1 MSHLI
6 IEQGEAVGTE
16 VSVPKAGMKFGRSP
30 ANDIE
35 LNDESVML
43 FHGRFFFKS
52 DGSLW
57 VTDFGAG
64 EKTTVGGQPVDEY
77 QLRVGDLVE
86 VGKTAFRI
94 INLSEDLEAEVPAQI
109 PVPVEIPVAKEEV
122 AEVPEEIDLGFK
134 AVSGAKKRVGT
145 HKNADEKGSSFT
157 HRITQVL
164 ISLVVVGVLI
174 YVAMEAM
181 KLSDSATPSVA
192 PHKNSFSLSYERVV
206 GNEQNIYRYK
216 LDLDQKRHLKV
227 IVDDL
232 KGNRHITEERVVS
245 EPVILQLASQI
256 DEAGFFEVDA
266 DRIGISENQYDLHDL
281 TVQRNHWLQ
290 RIKVLNRRP
299 PSQIKRTIALIDDFA
314 LSEAGIL
321 TSFFKSQ
328 EELLVMAKLAFDR
341 AETKYREREIRTV
354 NYALAI
360 KNYKDTVF
368 FLETIDNK
376 PAYFH
381 TAETRLEEV
390 SEMRDQRYDDLMF
403 QTEQAIRLR
412 EWEVAERHL
421 KKLTELIPERSDDRY
436 DTIRSKMLNVERY
449 LR

>member
-16 VSVPKAGMKFGRSP
+16 VSIPKDGMKFGRSP
-30 ANDIE
+30 ANDLE
-35 LNDESVML
+35 LKDESVML

-64 EKTTVGGQPVDEY
+64 EKTVVDGVAIDEY
-77 QLRVGDLVE
+77 QLKVGDLVE

-94 INLSEDLEAEVPAQI
+94 INLSIDSEEDPPPKA
-109 PVPVEIPVAKEEV
+109 PVPVALPVVQDDVVEE
-122 AEVPEEIDLGFK
+122 AEEIDLGFK
-134 AVSGAKKRVGT
+134 AVSAAKKGGKA
-145 HKNADEKGSSFT
+145 HKKAHEKESSFT

-181 KLSDSATPSVA
+181 KLSDPVTPNVA
-192 PHKNSFSLSYERVV
+192 PHKKSFSLSYERVV
-206 GNEQNIYRYK
+206 GNEKNIYRYK
-216 LDLDQKRHLKV
+216 LDLDQNRHLKV

-281 TVQRNHWLQ
+281 TVQSSHWLQ

-299 PSQIKRTIALIDDFA
+299 PLQIKRTIDLIDDFA

-360 KNYKDTVF
+360 KNYRDTVF

-376 PAYFH
+376 PAYYEK
-381 TAETRLEEV
+381 AEARLEEV

-403 QTEQAIRLR
+403 QTEQAIRLK
-412 EWEVAERHL
+412 EWETAERHL